1 MDTLIHDI
9 RYALRMMARSPGF
22 TAIAVLTIALGVG
35 ANTAVFSIM
44 NTLLLRT
51 LPVQNPEELAV
62 IGNPES
68 VGQQSGGSPR
78 VDVFSYPLYREMVA
92 TNEAFTSIAAA
103 GRPTRAQVALGEAG
117 EDKHGDPANARIVT
131 GNYFSTLGVNAFMG
145 RTFKGDDDS
154 APGAAPYA
162 VISHGY
168 WRRKFGGE
176 RSVLNRTIRV
186 NDYPL
191 TVIGVTPPGFFGDV
205 VGEQIDLWIPVMMQP
220 SIMPGR
226 DWTKDAQISWLLMIG
241 RRKPGVSLDAALA
254 STNVSFQR
262 VAHSGFISQFE
273 RADQIEFQKQK
284 VEVTDGSKGLSG
296 LRVRFRK
303 PLFLL
308 MAIVALVLLIAC
320 INVANLLLAKASSRS
335 SEIAVRMA
343 IGASF
348 RRLTRQLLTES
359 VILSLLGGTI
369 AILVALWGAEALVK
383 IVTRA
388 RTTVPLDVNPDWRVL
403 GFTLFLSLATGIL
416 FGLVPALRLR
426 TVDLTPSLKSNSRTA
441 SAGGPRPSLSN
452 ALIVGQLAISMI
464 VLFTALLLVRS
475 LRHLQE
481 VDTGYPRDHMLL
493 VNADLIS
500 AGYTGERLQIA
511 SRSLLEKLRNV
522 PGVEAATFSTNGLF
536 SGTEGS
542 STILVDGVED
552 KKGAEVSPNFDRVGP
567 GYFAAVGIP
576 LLRGRDITE
585 QDSSRV
591 SRVVVINESMAK
603 FYFGTE
609 NPIGHHI
616 SIDDDENRQKP
627 FEIVGV
633 ARDAQDQDVKD
644 SASRRFYVVLSHAY
658 MESRINPK
666 FLVRAAGDPAALTA
680 SMRSAVDAFDPKIV
694 VTSVDTVN
702 ERVLSILGNEMVI
715 AKLATLFA
723 GLAVAL
729 ACIGLYGVIS
739 YAVAGRTR
747 EIGVRMALGASPAN
761 VLWLVLR
768 KAVVLVAIGV
778 AIGIPLSTAASTS
791 LRGMIFGVR
800 PLDPLSIG
808 VATLLL
814 AMVGPLAA
822 FIPARRATKV
832 DPVDALRNE

>member
-9 RYALRMMARSPGF
+9 RYAFRMMARSPGF

-51 LPVQNPEELAV
+51 LPVENPEELAV
-62 IGNPES
+62 IGSPES

-103 GRPTRAQVALGEAG
+103 GRPTRAQVALGEPG

-131 GNYFSTLGVNAFMG
+131 GNYFSTLGVSAVMG
-145 RTFKGDDDS
+145 RTFKAEDDS
-154 APGAAPYA
+154 ALGAAPYA
-162 VISHGY
+162 VISYGY

-205 VGEQIDLWIPVMMQP
+205 VGDQVDLWIPVMMQP

-226 DWTKDAQISWLLMIG
+226 DWIKDAQISWLLMIG

-262 VAHSGFISQFE
+262 VVHSGFISQFE

-284 VEVTDGSKGLSG
+284 VQVTDGSKGLSS
-296 LRVRFRK
+296 LRLRFRK

-308 MAIVALVLLIAC
+308 MGIVALVLVIAC

-348 RRLTRQLLTES
+348 RRLARQLLTES
-359 VILSLLGGTI
+359 VILALLGGAI
-369 AILVALWGAEALVK
+369 AVLVALWGAEALVK

-403 GFTLFLSLATGIL
+403 GFTLILSLATGIL

-426 TVDLTPSLKSNSRTA
+426 AVDLTPSLKSNNRTA

-481 VDTGYPRDHMLL
+481 VDTGYPRDHMLI

-522 PGVEAATFSTNGLF
+522 PGVQAATFSTNGLF

-552 KKGAEVSPNFDRVGP
+552 KKGAGVPPNFDRVGP
-567 GYFAAVGIP
+567 GYFAAIGIP
-576 LLRGRDITE
+576 LLMGRDITE
-585 QDSSRV
+585 QDSSTV

-603 FYFGTE
+603 FYFGKE

-666 FLVRAAGDPAALTA
+666 FLVRAAGNPAALT
-680 SMRSAVDAFDPKIV
+680 SSVRSAVDAFDPKIV
-694 VTSVDTVN
+694 ITGVDTVN
-702 ERVLSILGNEMVI
+702 ERVMSILGNEMVI

-747 EIGVRMALGASPAN
+747 EIGVRMALGASPRN

-768 KAVVLVAIGV
+768 KAVILVAIGV

-791 LRGMIFGVR
+791 LRGMIFGVK

>member
-22 TAIAVLTIALGVG
+22 TAISVLTIALGVG

-51 LPVQNPEELAV
+51 LPVRSPEELAV
-62 IGNPES
+62 IGSSES

-78 VDVFSYPLYREMVA
+78 VDVFSYPLYREMVG
-92 TNEAFTSIAAA
+92 TNEAFSSIAAA
-103 GRPTRAQVALGEAG
+103 GRPTRAQVALGEPG
-117 EDKHGDPANARIVT
+117 EDKHGDAANARIVT
-131 GNYFSTLGVNAFMG
+131 GNYFSTLGVSAFMG
-145 RTFKGDDDS
+145 RTFKEEDDS
-154 APGAAPYA
+154 SPGAAPYA

-191 TVIGVTPPGFFGDV
+191 TIIGVTPAGFFGDV

-241 RRKPGVSLDAALA
+241 RRKPGVSLDAARA
-254 STNVSFQR
+254 STNVGFQR

-348 RRLTRQLLTES
+348 RRLVRQLLTES

-403 GFTLFLSLATGIL
+403 GFTLILSLATGIL

-481 VDTGYPRDHMLL
+481 VDTGYPRDHMLI

-511 SRSLLEKLRNV
+511 SRTLLERLRNV
-522 PGVEAATFSTNGLF
+522 PGVQAASFSTNGLF

-542 STILVDGVED
+542 STILVDGIED
-552 KKGAEVSPNFDRVGP
+552 KKGAEASPNFDRVGP

-576 LLRGRDITE
+576 LLMGRDITE
-585 QDSSRV
+585 QDSTTV
-591 SRVVVINESMAK
+591 SRVIVINESMAK
-603 FYFGTE
+603 FYFGGE

-616 SIDDDENRQKP
+616 SIDDEENRQKP

-680 SMRSAVDAFDPKIV
+680 SMRATVDAFDPKIV
-694 VTSVDTVN
+694 VTGVDTVN
-702 ERVLSILGNEMVI
+702 ERVMSVLGNEIVI

-723 GLAVAL
+723 GLAVGL

>member
-1 MDTLIHDI
+1 
-9 RYALRMMARSPGF
+9 
-22 TAIAVLTIALGVG
+22 
-35 ANTAVFSIM
+35 
-44 NTLLLRT
+44 
-51 LPVQNPEELAV
+51 
-62 IGNPES
+62 
-68 VGQQSGGSPR
+68 
-78 VDVFSYPLYREMVA
+78 
-92 TNEAFTSIAAA
+92 
-103 GRPTRAQVALGEAG
+103 
-117 EDKHGDPANARIVT
+117 
-131 GNYFSTLGVNAFMG
+131 
-145 RTFKGDDDS
+145 
-154 APGAAPYA
+154 
-162 VISHGY
+162 
-168 WRRKFGGE
+168 
-176 RSVLNRTIRV
+176 
-186 NDYPL
+186 
-191 TVIGVTPPGFFGDV
+191 
-205 VGEQIDLWIPVMMQP
+205 
-220 SIMPGR
+220 
-226 DWTKDAQISWLLMIG
+226 
-241 RRKPGVSLDAALA
+241 
-254 STNVSFQR
+254 
-262 VAHSGFISQFE
+262 
-273 RADQIEFQKQK
+273 
-284 VEVTDGSKGLSG
+284 
-296 LRVRFRK
+296 
-303 PLFLL
+303 
-308 MAIVALVLLIAC
+308 
-320 INVANLLLAKASSRS
+320 
-335 SEIAVRMA
+335 
-343 IGASF
+343 
-348 RRLTRQLLTES
+348 
-359 VILSLLGGTI
+359 
-369 AILVALWGAEALVK
+369 
-383 IVTRA
+383 
-388 RTTVPLDVNPDWRVL
+388 
-403 GFTLFLSLATGIL
+403 
-416 FGLVPALRLR
+416 
-426 TVDLTPSLKSNSRTA
+426 
-441 SAGGPRPSLSN
+441 
-452 ALIVGQLAISMI
+452 
-464 VLFTALLLVRS
+464 
-475 LRHLQE
+475 
-481 VDTGYPRDHMLL
+481 
-493 VNADLIS
+493 
-500 AGYTGERLQIA
+500 
-511 SRSLLEKLRNV
+511 
-522 PGVEAATFSTNGLF
+522 
-536 SGTEGS
+536 
-542 STILVDGVED
+542 VDGVED